1 VRSAGVVNSHRQP
14 WRGTLSLST
23 VQDRTDPADME
34 SMLKKCVLTLVLA
47 WRVGAAVE
55 PEVSFS
61 GPACLGWG
69 ECATHPGAPLVRFAL
84 LSLLVPR
91 NLSRKER
98 PSDLLLH
105 KSLHCVRER
114 WPHRKILKTPPVFPP
129 TGRAN
134 CRLRARADLKIALSL
149 PGNTPGRFPIPKNV
163 ACFAGPATSVLATR
177 QMGLRPDPALRW
189 FFTISGSRRDKGF
202 S

>member
-1 VRSAGVVNSHRQP
+1 MLSIAIPARKFIHPDSPSNLWLAVVGPASHRQP
-14 WRGTLSLST
+14 WRGALSLST

-69 ECATHPGAPLVRFAL
+69 ECATHPAPPSVRFAL
-84 LSLLVPR
+84 LSLLAPR
-91 NLSRKER
+91 NLSRQER

-114 WPHRKILKTPPVFPP
+114 
-129 TGRAN
+129 GRTAKFSKRRR
-134 CRLRARADLKIALSL
+134 CFRRQIGQTAACVR
-149 PGNTPGRFPIPKNV
+149 GR
-163 ACFAGPATSVLATR
+163 T
-177 QMGLRPDPALRW
+177 
-189 FFTISGSRRDKGF
+189 
-202 S
+202 